1 MVILIGVPLAII
13 SFVHDKLL
21 TMWQSD
27 DDEWLP
33 VAYRHKVWDAL
44 FDLDAASQVSDLIDI
59 GAIKAEGSALW
70 YVTVTVNNVEPCGA
84 VTCFFSEG
92 DCFSLDYREY
102 NP

>member
-44 FDLDAASQVSDLIDI
+44 FDLDAASQVSDLTDI

-70 YVTVTVNNVEPCGA
+70 YITVTVNNVEPCGA
-84 VTCFFSEG
+84 VTCFFNDG
-92 DCFSLDYREY
+92 DCFNLDYREY